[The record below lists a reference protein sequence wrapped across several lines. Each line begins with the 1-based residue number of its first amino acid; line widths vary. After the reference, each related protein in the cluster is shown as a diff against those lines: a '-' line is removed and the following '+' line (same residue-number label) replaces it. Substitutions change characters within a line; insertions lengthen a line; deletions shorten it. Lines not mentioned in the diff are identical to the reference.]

1 ATVFFSSHALA
12 EVEAACGRVAI
23 ISEGRVVAVDDVAA
37 LRRRA
42 MRRVFAAFDGG
53 GSGDAL
59 AGLARTLAGVHD
71 FERHG
76 QAIAFLYRGAV
87 PPLLDA
93 LAAAGP
99 SDVRIEEA

>member
-1 ATVFFSSHALA
+1 
-12 EVEAACGRVAI
+12 
-23 ISEGRVVAVDDVAA
+23 
-37 LRRRA
+37 
-42 MRRVFAAFDGG
+42 VFAAFDGG

-59 AGLARTLAGVHD
+59 AGLARTLPGVHD

-76 QAIAFLYRGAV
+76 QAIAFLYRGDV

-99 SDVRIEEA
+99 SDVRIEEASLEDVFLHDFAPAAPRGRHEA